1 MGESPDKKGRVGR
14 SKSVKQTA
22 AYGEILASSSRL
34 DIDNY
39 DQTDEKRKVD
49 ESEDVPTANKRSRA
63 MTVIQK
69 KNKNPSKQQLADN
82 LFTVEALD
90 QNNSAQVTLDNDGEK
105 NDEIPV
111 NQEDDDEII
120 ANFKVINE
128 DDKP

>member
-1 MGESPDKKGRVGR
+1 MGESHDKKGRVGR
-14 SKSVKQTA
+14 SKSVKQTE

>member
-1 MGESPDKKGRVGR
+1 
-14 SKSVKQTA
+14 
-22 AYGEILASSSRL
+22 
-34 DIDNY
+34 
-39 DQTDEKRKVD
+39 
-49 ESEDVPTANKRSRA
+49 

>member
-1 MGESPDKKGRVGR
+1 MGESPDKKGRVVR

-39 DQTDEKRKVD
+39 DQTDEKRKAD

-69 KNKNPSKQQLADN
+69 KNKNPSK
-82 LFTVEALD
+82 
-90 QNNSAQVTLDNDGEK
+90 
-105 NDEIPV
+105 
-111 NQEDDDEII
+111 
-120 ANFKVINE
+120 
-128 DDKP
+128 